1 MKENAMLYLAE
12 NLTII
17 PHGGFGGKLHE
28 IIKTDYVPDAERI
41 GQRLV
46 GLFVVGIRYNEHLAL
61 WELDDWATLD
71 RIQELSQKDFWME
84 NWILESVQYRT
95 DWLRRIWE
103 PAPFSPNLAK
113 MKRDNKYRSTIYLYS
128 QSRLLP
134 DKVNAYIDSVEKEM
148 VPMAK
153 KWGRNLVGCYKTVAG
168 QADSSEVIEIWTTGN
183 SNTEYGVIRQN
194 ALKDPA
200 LKKWEIKVGDWR
212 AQRLCRLL
220 FGVVDFS
227 PLRAM
232 DEYIQALDLMNA
244 R

>member
-1 MKENAMLYLAE
+1 
-12 NLTII
+12 
-17 PHGGFGGKLHE
+17 
-28 IIKTDYVPDAERI
+28 
-41 GQRLV
+41 
-46 GLFVVGIRYNEHLAL
+46 
-61 WELDDWATLD
+61 
-71 RIQELSQKDFWME
+71 
-84 NWILESVQYRT
+84 
-95 DWLRRIWE
+95 
-103 PAPFSPNLAK
+103 
-113 MKRDNKYRSTIYLYS
+113 
-128 QSRLLP
+128 
-134 DKVNAYIDSVEKEM
+134 VNAYIDSVEKEM
-148 VPMAK
+148 IPMAK

-212 AQRLCRLL
+212 TQRLCRLL